1 MRKDKLDNGDIL
13 TLLHLASIPLP
24 WGKMKLNNIAKRNK
38 LFHFLKKNLVTLN
51 NLFQLKEP

>member
-38 LFHFLKKNLVTLN
+38 LFHFLKKNSCHS
-51 NLFQLKEP
+51 E

>member
-1 MRKDKLDNGDIL
+1 MRKDKLDSGDIL

-24 WGKMKLNNIAKRNK
+24 WEKMKLNKIAKRNK
-38 LFHFLKKNLVTLN
+38 LFHFLKKHLVTLN